1 MGNRF
6 LSASIVRPGGEPIL
20 TVTAKA
26 PSALIAET
34 GPIGRVSEAG
44 WPSPTIWPA
53 LVEVCTVTV
62 WPVTVTLTPSW
73 LTVTLFCWITL
84 VCDQAELALIAN
96 EAVTIALAA
105 PFIYLIRS

>member
-6 LSASIVRPGGEPIL
+6 LSASIVRPGGEPIW

-73 LTVTLFCWITL
+73 FTLTLFCWITL
-84 VCDQAELALIAN
+84 CDQTELALTIN
-96 EAVTIALAA
+96 EAVTITLAA
-105 PFIYLIRS
+105 PFLNLIRS